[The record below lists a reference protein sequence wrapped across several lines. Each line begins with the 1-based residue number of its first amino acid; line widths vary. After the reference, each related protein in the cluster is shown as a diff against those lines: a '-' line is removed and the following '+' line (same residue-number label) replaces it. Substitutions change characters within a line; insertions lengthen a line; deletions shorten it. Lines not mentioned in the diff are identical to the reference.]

1 VTHLGFG
8 ITTQEI
14 DQHQEE
20 IQVNYFQRSILQFKQ
35 KKKSRMGSEELHYRC
50 SCCQIQGDLLG
61 SIGKKTVKR
70 GGISISLL
78 MFSSQ

>member
-1 VTHLGFG
+1 MVTHREFG

-20 IQVNYFQRSILQFKQ
+20 IQVNYFQSSILQFKQ
-35 KKKSRMGSEELHYRC
+35 KKKSRMSSEELHYRC

-61 SIGKKTVKR
+61 SIGKNTVIKE
-70 GGISISLL
+70 GISIKVCI
-78 MFSSQ
+78 F